1 MQKSLRGL
9 EKFFWLYLLFNP
21 ILDIVNG
28 LYIWMLTRGY
38 GMEALNYREL
48 TNGGGMTTTPA
59 LVVRM
64 VVLLIMVIY
73 VLMLRDK
80 QAILTALPMGAAWA
94 MSVLSEF
101 LWTGTANISLDVTFF
116 ARFAYNVA
124 VAMVYLNVFRNS
136 ELSKDRLIEKY
147 TPMSTV

>member
-48 TNGGGMTTTPA
+48 TNGGGMC
-59 LVVRM
+59 V
-64 VVLLIMVIY
+64 
-73 VLMLRDK
+73 
-80 QAILTALPMGAAWA
+80 W
-94 MSVLSEF
+94 SCC
-101 LWTGTANISLDVTFF
+101 
-116 ARFAYNVA
+116 
-124 VAMVYLNVFRNS
+124 
-136 ELSKDRLIEKY
+136 
-147 TPMSTV
+147 